1 MNPPNSPPRWTRQLA
16 EDEAVWTAYER
27 RRLLRAAFAIL
38 APAPDLPP
46 EEADR
51 LDWLAAE
58 HDAGRTVEAHGHWAD
73 EAR

>member
-51 LDWLAAE
+51 LD
-58 HDAGRTVEAHGHWAD
+58 
-73 EAR
+73 